1 MNPMSLPLPA
11 ASPNLPQLHAAL
23 GLKEDPGAEL
33 GVGRRVRLLTQDGFE
48 LDAHWREPAGPARA
62 VALMAPATGVPQR
75 FYAPFAQWLCQRGY
89 AVLTLDYRGMGASA
103 QAPQAS
109 MRDWMLRD
117 LPAALDAVLARAR
130 QSGRRLPVVWLGHSL
145 GGHALPLQAR
155 LHEVDAALAVGAQLP
170 AFRRWSAGHR
180 RFGAWF
186 FFRAWLP
193 LWVGLTGRLPGWTFG
208 GGPPLPGPAAMD
220 WSHWGSLPD
229 YYRSDPSMAEHLHAS
244 RWQGVAQL
252 WCISDDWIFGPEP
265 AVRALQQ
272 AFDGAP
278 GQAELLHLHPQDVG
292 ARHLGHFGVFRRQH
306 GERVWPLWLQQL
318 EDAVP
323 ALRQSRPAP
332 LPDAPSLQPSA
343 RCRPGEP
350 ADAAGNEEH

>member
-117 LPAALDAVLARAR
+117 LP
-130 QSGRRLPVVWLGHSL
+130 
-145 GGHALPLQAR
+145 
-155 LHEVDAALAVGAQLP
+155 AALAVGAQLP

-292 ARHLGHFGVFRRQH
+292 ARQLGHFGVFRRQH

>member
-1 MNPMSLPLPA
+1 MSLPLPA

-23 GLKEDPGAEL
+23 GLKDDPGAEPR
-33 GVGRRVRLLTQDGFE
+33 VGRRVRLLTRDSFE
-48 LDAHWREPAGPARA
+48 LDANWLEPAEPARA

-117 LPAALDAVLARAR
+117 LPAALDAVLARSR

-170 AFRRWSAGHR
+170 AIRRWSAGHR
-180 RFGAWF
+180 RMGAWV

-278 GQAELLHLHPQDVG
+278 GRAELLHLHPQDVG
-292 ARHLGHFGVFRRQH
+292 ARQLGHFGVFRRQH
-306 GERVWPLWLQQL
+306 GERVWPLWLQRL

-323 ALRQSRPAP
+323 ALRQSRSAP
-332 LPDAPSLQPSA
+332 LPDELSLRPSA
-343 RCRPGEP
+343 KSRSGES
-350 ADAAGNEEH
+350 ADAAGTEEL